1 MISSYTITGKTY
13 ALGGQTI
20 ATRISGNQEG
30 DNGLFYIHS
39 DHLGSTS
46 VMSYGQGHGSD
57 SGNKVPDSTARYLP
71 FGDWRVEPAH

>member
-1 MISSYTITGKTY
+1 MVKMDSGWLAYSEPELQRLRPAYTITRKTY
-13 ALGGQTI
+13 ALGGKAI

-46 VMSYGQGHGSD
+46 VMSYGQGQAT
-57 SGNKVPDSTARYLP
+57 TA
-71 FGDWRVEPAH
+71 ATK